1 VSSPLENARRF
12 TGDPAWRACVELAE
26 SRLTLARAELES
38 ASPDKFQFVQGRVRE
53 LRNLLQDLTGQ
64 KR

>member
-1 VSSPLENARRF
+1 MSTVDAARRF
-12 TGDPAWRACVELAE
+12 AGDPAWRACVECVETRLA
-26 SRLTLARAELES
+26 LARADLES
-38 ASPDKFQFVQGRVRE
+38 VGPDKFQFVQGRVRE

>member
-1 VSSPLENARRF
+1 MSAVEAARKYS
-12 TGDPAWRACVELAE
+12 GDPAWRACVELVE
-26 SRLTLARAELES
+26 WRLSLARTELES
-38 ASPDKFQFVQGRVRE
+38 AGSEKFQSVQGRVRE

>member
-1 VSSPLENARRF
+1 MSVVDNARKF
-12 TGDPAWRACVELAE
+12 AGDAGWRACVELAE
-26 SRLTLARAELES
+26 ARLADAREELENVG
-38 ASPDKFQFVQGRVRE
+38 PDNFQFVQGRVRA